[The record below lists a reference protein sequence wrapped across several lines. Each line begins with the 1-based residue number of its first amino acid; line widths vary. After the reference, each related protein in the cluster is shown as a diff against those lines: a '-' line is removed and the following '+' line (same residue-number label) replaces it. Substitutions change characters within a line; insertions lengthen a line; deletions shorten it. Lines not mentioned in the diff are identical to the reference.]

1 MSKMKRCLALALCM
15 GMALTMAAC
24 GGGGSNGGQS
34 AAGSSAGSTGSSVSG
49 SSSASGDVTKVLFG
63 IRADLMPNAYLDE
76 SGQFAGQNYEVMCLV
91 DELLPQYEFEY
102 EAADQDA
109 ILMGLD
115 AGKYVGGVGNFWY
128 NDTRAEKYIFPKEQ
142 ISGGIEGF
150 AVNKQYESEV
160 ATLDDF
166 TIKGL
171 KQTPLEANGA
181 MYSVFEQ
188 YNKDNP
194 DHPINLDVG
203 EPMPSGELMRWVI
216 DGRFDGA
223 AMFSNEYDELKPQVD
238 PDDQLY
244 FVPFY
249 AVKTWVLYNKNYQEL
264 VDAIDGA
271 MTQLREAGT
280 LAELSV
286 EYYGYNIYD
295 YFED

>member
-1 MSKMKRCLALALCM
+1 MSKMKRCLSLALCA
-15 GMALTMAAC
+15 GMILTMAAC
-24 GGGGSNGGQS
+24 GGSPSNGGQS
-34 AAGSSAGSTGSSVSG
+34 VSTSASAGSS
-49 SSSASGDVTKVLFG
+49 SGDGGVTKVLFG

-76 SGQFAGQNYEVMCLV
+76 AGNFAGQNYEVMCLV

-102 EAADQDA
+102 EAADQDT

-128 NDTRAEKYIFPKEQ
+128 NDTRAEKYIFPKDQ

-150 AVNKQYESEV
+150 AVNKKYEADV

-216 DGRFDGA
+216 EGRFDGA
-223 AMFSNEYDELKPQVD
+223 AMFSNEYDELKPEVD
-238 PDDQLY
+238 SDDQLY
-244 FVPFY
+244 FLPFY

-271 MTQLREAGT
+271 MAQLRDDGT
-280 LAELSV
+280 LADLSV